1 MRKKEEKAEQ
11 QRTRR
16 LAMAATAMFVV
27 AASVFGGLFYLQSR
41 ADEGSAP
48 DAAGARALG
57 NSSQV
62 EVDRPWEDPRKA
74 KELRDQRIARARA
87 IRQKLRPWAY
97 RNKDVLQR
105 LLSAQPDDNAALMKA
120 WNIIPGNPAKAGLGD
135 KEDLGGGTPPFS
147 WAGTAK
153 AITLSDEQQKDPQIV
168 QNLEKMRLQNAQWIR
183 ENFHEYRDIRI
194 SDSVHAGPDS
204 VVIWISGRITERKV
218 VQNRAPRITG
228 VPWPATVEAPP
239 GEIAPPYD
247 FLKIGR
253 KHRRQFKDS

>member
-1 MRKKEEKAEQ
+1 MSNAEGNGNQ

-16 LAMAATAMFVV
+16 LAMAATAMFVMS
-27 AASVFGGLFYLQSR
+27 ASVFGGLFFLNSR
-41 ADEGSAP
+41 ADEGSMP
-48 DAAGARALG
+48 DALGARTVDG
-57 NSSQV
+57 SSRMEV
-62 EVDRPWEDPRKA
+62 ERPWEDPQKA

-105 LLSAQPDDNAALMKA
+105 LLSAQPDDEAALMTA

-153 AITLSDEQQKDPQIV
+153 AITLSDEQQKDPQMV
-168 QNLEKMRLQNAQWIR
+168 QNLEKMRLQNAKWIR
-183 ENFHEYRDIRI
+183 ENFHKYRDIRI

-204 VVIWISGRITERKV
+204 VVIWLSGRITERRIV
-218 VQNRAPRITG
+218 PNRAPRITG

-239 GEIAPPYD
+239 VEIAPPYD
-247 FLKIGR
+247 FFKISS
-253 KHRRQFKDS
+253 KQRRQFKDS